1 MLSGCCAGWSW
12 RMLLHEGLW
21 GVPGQFEAA
30 RPQRPSSVVR
40 QTVNV
45 LGTLRS
51 GWAGLEGLRS
61 AQKCPVWLIEVKLIA
76 RPSSEHLTAS
86 FRPCGRTLPM
96 LDTRN
101 FDILRFISVLPLFS
115 DLDSV
120 EVERLAGGCQLRRFE
135 RGEMVFRMGEPCES
149 FHIVVVGQVKL
160 FVLSPSGQEK
170 VIELVAP
177 GHSFAEALMFLGK
190 PCMVNAQ
197 ALTDTLLLTVQRQ
210 AVLDELQRDSRFAL
224 RMLAGLSRRLH
235 GLVRDVQAYALQ
247 NGVQRVIGYLLR
259 DQGSNE
265 GGEVVT
271 VSLPVSKATLAS
283 RLSLTPEYFSRV
295 LRELEQADLIEIDK
309 RDIRIPDVARLA
321 AYQG

>member
-1 MLSGCCAGWSW
+1 
-12 RMLLHEGLW
+12 
-21 GVPGQFEAA
+21 
-30 RPQRPSSVVR
+30 
-40 QTVNV
+40 
-45 LGTLRS
+45 
-51 GWAGLEGLRS
+51 
-61 AQKCPVWLIEVKLIA
+61 
-76 RPSSEHLTAS
+76 
-86 FRPCGRTLPM
+86 M

-101 FDILRFISVLPLFS
+101 FDIPRFVSVLPLFS
-115 DLDSV
+115 DLDAA
-120 EVERLAGGCQLRRFE
+120 EVERLATGCQLRRFA

-197 ALTDTLLLTVQRQ
+197 ALTDSLVLTVQRQ
-210 AVLDELQRDSRFAL
+210 TVLDELQRDARFAL

-235 GLVRDVQAYALQ
+235 GLVHDVQAYSLQ
-247 NGVQRVIGYLLR
+247 SGVQRVIGYLLR
-259 DQGSNE
+259 DQGVNE
-265 GGEVVT
+265 GGEAVT
-271 VSLPVSKATLAS
+271 VSLPVSKATVAS

-295 LRELEQADLIEIDK
+295 LRELEQAKLIEIDK
-309 RDIRIPDVARLA
+309 RDIHILDVGRLA